1 MLSSFKVKEDCILQG
16 KPICCV
22 NWDRQGQ
29 QVTDTCVCS
38 EIYLLFVCQKRI
50 KQRLEFMGSLT
61 FCTFWSG
68 KSV

>member
-1 MLSSFKVKEDCILQG
+1 MLSSFKVKEDCILAR
-16 KPICCV
+16 KA
-22 NWDRQGQ
+22 NLLRKLDRQGQ